1 MPPDHCQ
8 PRDGTFYLIEAMD
21 IGDRILVLGL
31 VTETNLGSGG
41 RPLLYHRGRFGRFT
55 PHA

>member
-1 MPPDHCQ
+1 MPPGHCQ

-41 RPLLYHRGRFGRFT
+41 RPLL
-55 PHA
+55 